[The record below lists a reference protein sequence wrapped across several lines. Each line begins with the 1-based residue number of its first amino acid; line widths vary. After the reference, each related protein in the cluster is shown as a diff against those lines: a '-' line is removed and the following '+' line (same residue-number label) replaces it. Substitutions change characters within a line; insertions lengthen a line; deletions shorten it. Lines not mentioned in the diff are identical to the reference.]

1 MFDSFIMEGKIKF
14 VPAGGLANRMRAMAS
29 MVALAGEVQK
39 ELEVVWF
46 RDWALHAPFKGLF
59 EPCVIPFVQIKEARL
74 MDLFLSDRP
83 RKRNFWFPKYYQ
95 QWYFR
100 HCLYEHQIDALR
112 KGNFDFVKW
121 ASTSKRVYMAS
132 YLPFYPYPQSLM
144 HNLFRPVPE
153 ILQEISRRCAE
164 FASYTVGVHVR
175 RTDNVLSI
183 AQSPLQ
189 LFYKSLDKEL
199 ETHSEMRIYLA
210 TDSEEVKSQMRNRYG
225 ELLICAD
232 RQANRNTLSGI
243 RDGIADMYTLSHTQ
257 KIYGSYYSSFSEL
270 AAELGHI
277 PLEVMRKE

>member
-1 MFDSFIMEGKIKF
+1 MEGKIKF

-83 RKRNFWFPKYYQ
+83 RKKNFWFPKYYQ

-132 YLPFYPYPQSLM
+132 YLSAMGLQICIHYRIRRRYMVLITVLFPSWLQ
-144 HNLFRPVPE
+144 NLE
-153 ILQEISRRCAE
+153 IFHWRL
-164 FASYTVGVHVR
+164 
-175 RTDNVLSI
+175 
-183 AQSPLQ
+183 
-189 LFYKSLDKEL
+189 
-199 ETHSEMRIYLA
+199 
-210 TDSEEVKSQMRNRYG
+210 
-225 ELLICAD
+225 
-232 RQANRNTLSGI
+232 
-243 RDGIADMYTLSHTQ
+243 
-257 KIYGSYYSSFSEL
+257 
-270 AAELGHI
+270 
-277 PLEVMRKE
+277 